1 MYIFSTLGISYTPK
15 LRNNESSYSEF
26 HDIVNKSQLPLL
38 LTKSGYSEFRDIV
51 NKRSLTR
58 SFVISKFG
66 CIYIYCR
73 VIWEKKFILISP
85 MCIEEPDLKKEL
97 KTIRNYSQASL
108 CDKNYSF
115 FSCQTYCTYKIVI
128 CKSWWQGKWK
138 KEKFAQNTLQEHAA
152 KFLVQH
158 IAREPPKYNNL
169 KDKPTLENSARV
181 LRTYVS
187 IINSRMA
194 IFKV

>member
-1 MYIFSTLGISYTPK
+1 MSYLYIK
-15 LRNNESSYSEF
+15 LKKVDAVLVKRRINGAKSKSHLFFFASAFLSQSIPCCSSITIL
-26 HDIVNKSQLPLL
+26 H
-38 LTKSGYSEFRDIV
+38 
-51 NKRSLTR
+51 
-58 SFVISKFG
+58 
-66 CIYIYCR
+66 IYIYI
-73 VIWEKKFILISP
+73 VESYEKKRFILNSP

-158 IAREPPKYNNL
+158 IAREPQKYNNL

-181 LRTYVS
+181 LSTYV
-187 IINSRMA
+187 
-194 IFKV
+194 